1 MENRYRTKFFGE
13 SIPKEDGYFVSDFN
27 DAIQNGKNVKMKDDG
42 LVSKKTPVK
51 VKMKIRDFE
60 AIIYK
65 MIEILLPKANIPEDP
80 KGKLKMLEIYAFK
93 NSNRRGWI
101 HLSEE

>member
-65 MIEILLPKANIPEDP
+65 MIENTAASWYNGQNWVCYALPA
-80 KGKLKMLEIYAFK
+80 
-93 NSNRRGWI
+93 
-101 HLSEE
+101 